1 MSIKLD
7 IGCLKGFVSSDE
19 IKAMAPAV
27 AAAHQGLHQKTGA
40 GSDFL
45 GWVDLPSRTPDALVA
60 ELTALAKEVAGHS
73 QALIS
78 VGIGGSYLGIRS
90 TLDFLGLGG
99 MEFPSPSR
107 GGVRG
112 GGIPVHY
119 AGHNMSTADMAR
131 IVKLIASQ
139 DVTVVVISKSGT
151 TTEPAVA
158 FRIIDEAMRKKYSG
172 AELTKRIICVTD
184 AKKGALRQ
192 IADKAGYRSYI
203 IPDDV
208 GGRFSVLT
216 PVGLVP
222 LALAGVDIKAFV
234 EGFRAGAKEYANT
247 DLAANICYQY
257 AAIRNILYRKGKVIE
272 MMASFYPNVQYVAE
286 WWKQLYGE
294 SEGKGGKGIFPAS
307 TILSTDLHSMG
318 QMMQDGIR
326 NIFETFVMID
336 QVADKIMIPS
346 QAEDTD
352 KFNCVAGKDLD
363 WVNKQAYKA
372 TADAHHEGGV
382 PNMAIMLNQ
391 ADAFHLGQL
400 YYFFEKGVGISGY
413 ILGVNPFDQPGVEA
427 YKKKMFAL
435 LGKK

>member
-1 MSIKLD
+1 MGITLNT
-7 IGCLKGFVSSDE
+7 GYLKNFVTE
-19 IKAMAPAV
+19 AELNALAPRV
-27 AAAHQGLHQKTGA
+27 RQAHQDLHQKTGA
-40 GSDFL
+40 GHEFL
-45 GWVDLPSRTPDALVA
+45 GWVDLPARTPDALVR
-60 ELTALAKEVAGHS
+60 ELTSLAQEVRTHS
-73 QALIS
+73 QAIIS
-78 VGIGGSYLGIRS
+78 IGIGGSYLGIRS
-90 TLDFLGLGG
+90 TLEFLGGAPAL
-99 MEFPSPSR
+99 
-107 GGVRG
+107 
-112 GGIPVHY
+112 PVYY
-119 AGHNMSTADMAR
+119 AGHNMSTLDMAR
-131 IVKLIASQ
+131 IVRLIEAQ

-151 TTEPAVA
+151 TTEPALA
-158 FRIIDEAMRKKYSG
+158 LRIIDEAMRRKYN
-172 AELTKRIICVTD
+172 ATEMKKRIICVTD
-184 AKKGALRQ
+184 EKKGALRQ
-192 IADKAGYRSYI
+192 VADKAGYRSYV

-222 LALAGVDIKAFV
+222 LALAGVDIRAFV
-234 EGFRAGAKEYANT
+234 DGFRAGEKEYACA
-247 DLAANICYQY
+247 DMASNICYRY
-257 AAIRNILYRKGKVIE
+257 AALRNVLYGKGKVIE

-318 QMMQDGIR
+318 QLMQDGMR
-326 NIFETFVMID
+326 NIFETFIMID
-336 QVADKIMIPS
+336 KAADRLVVPS

-363 WVNKQAYKA
+363 WVNKQAYEA
-372 TADAHHEGGV
+372 TADAHYEGGV
-382 PNMAIMLNQ
+382 PNMLLTLER
-391 ADAFHLGQL
+391 ADAFHAGQL

>member
-1 MSIKLD
+1 MGIKLNTEY
-7 IGCLKGFVSSDE
+7 LKNFVSDAE
-19 IKAMAPAV
+19 LKAMGPAV
-27 AAAHQGLHQKTGA
+27 VQAHRGLHDKTGA
-40 GSDFL
+40 GNDFL
-45 GWVDLPSRTPDALVA
+45 GWVDLPSKTPDALVA

-73 QALIS
+73 EAIIS
-78 VGIGGSYLGIRS
+78 IGIGGSYLGIRS
-90 TLDFLGLGG
+90 TLEFLGGAPKL
-99 MEFPSPSR
+99 
-107 GGVRG
+107 
-112 GGIPVHY
+112 PVYY
-119 AGHNMSTADMAR
+119 AGHNMSTADM
-131 IVKLIASQ
+131 VKVLDLIRNKN
-139 DVTVVVISKSGT
+139 VTVVVISKSGT

-158 FRIIDEAMRKKYSG
+158 FRLIDEAMQKKYSG
-172 AELTKRIICVTD
+172 AELKKRIICVTD

-192 IADKAGYRSYI
+192 IADKAGYRSYV

-234 EGFRAGAKEYANT
+234 DGFRAGEKEYANT
-247 DLAANICYQY
+247 DFSKNICYQY
-257 AAIRNILYRKGKVIE
+257 AAIRNVLYTKGKVIE

-326 NIFETFVMID
+326 NMFETFVMID
-336 QVADKIMIPS
+336 KVADKVLIPS

-372 TADAHHEGGV
+372 TADAHYEGGV
-382 PNMAIMLNQ
+382 PNMVITLDE
-391 ADAFHLGQL
+391 ADAFHIGQL

-427 YKKKMFAL
+427 YKKKMFVL

>member
-1 MSIKLD
+1 MGIKLNTEY
-7 IGCLKGFVSSDE
+7 LKNFVSE
-19 IKAMAPAV
+19 AELKAMGPLV
-27 AAAHQGLHQKTGA
+27 EKAHRELHQKTGA
-40 GSDFL
+40 GNEFL
-45 GWVDLPSRTPDALVA
+45 GWVDLPSKTPDALVA
-60 ELTALAKEVAGHS
+60 ELTALAKEVAAHS
-73 QALIS
+73 EAIIS
-78 VGIGGSYLGIRS
+78 IGIGGSYLGIRS
-90 TLDFLGLGG
+90 TLEFLGGAPGL
-99 MEFPSPSR
+99 
-107 GGVRG
+107 
-112 GGIPVHY
+112 PVYY
-119 AGHNMSTADMAR
+119 AGHNMSSTDMAR
-131 IVKLIASQ
+131 VLDLIQ
-139 DVTVVVISKSGT
+139 KKDVTVIVISKSGA

-158 FRIIDEAMRKKYSG
+158 FRLIDEAMQKKYKG
-172 AELTKRIICVTD
+172 DALKKRIICVTD

-234 EGFRAGAKEYANT
+234 DGFRAGEKEYAQA
-247 DLAANICYQY
+247 DFSKNICYQY
-257 AAIRNILYRKGKVIE
+257 AAIRNVLYTKGKVIE
-272 MMASFYPNVQYVAE
+272 MMASFYPNVQYVTE

-326 NIFETFVMID
+326 NMFETFVMID
-336 QVADKIMIPS
+336 NVADKVIIPS

-372 TADAHHEGGV
+372 TADAHYEGGV
-382 PNMAIMLNQ
+382 PNMVITLDQ
-391 ADAFHLGQL
+391 ADAFHIGQL

-427 YKKKMFAL
+427 YKKKMFVL

>member
-1 MSIKLD
+1 MSIKLNTEY
-7 IGCLKGFVSSDE
+7 LKGFVNDAE
-19 IKAMAPAV
+19 LKAMAPAV
-27 AAAHQGLHQKTGA
+27 TKAHHDLHNKTGA
-40 GSDFL
+40 GNDFL
-45 GWVDLPSRTPDALVA
+45 GWVDLPSKTPDALVA
-60 ELTALAKEVAGHS
+60 ELTALGKEVAAHS
-73 QALIS
+73 EAVIS
-78 VGIGGSYLGIRS
+78 IGIGGSYLGIRS
-90 TLDFLGLGG
+90 TLEFLGG
-99 MEFPSPSR
+99 ESR
-107 GGVRG
+107 V
-112 GGIPVHY
+112 PVYY
-119 AGHNMSTADMAR
+119 AGHNMATAD
-131 IVKLIASQ
+131 IVKVLDLIKKKN
-139 DVTVVVISKSGT
+139 VTVVVISKSGT

-158 FRIIDEAMRKKYSG
+158 FRLIDEAMQKKYKG
-172 AELTKRIICVTD
+172 AELKKRIICVTD

-192 IADKAGYRSYI
+192 IADKAGYRSYV

-234 EGFRAGAKEYANT
+234 DGFRAGEKEYANA
-247 DLAANICYQY
+247 DLSRNICYQY
-257 AAIRNILYRKGKVIE
+257 AAIRNVLYGKGKVIE

-294 SEGKGGKGIFPAS
+294 SEGKGGRGIFPAS

-326 NIFETFVMID
+326 NMFETFIMID
-336 QVADKIMIPS
+336 KVADQVIIPL

-363 WVNKQAYKA
+363 WVNKQAYTA
-372 TADAHHEGGV
+372 TASAHYEGGV
-382 PNMAIMLNQ
+382 PNMTITLER

-400 YYFFEKGVGISGY
+400 YYFFEKAVGISGY
-413 ILGVNPFDQPGVEA
+413 VLGVNPFDQPGVEA